1 MAQTGALHAI
11 LGHGHPETPTRE
23 WFRMPMAAVAKRW
36 TLDELHSLPDDGN
49 KYEVVRGELFV
60 TPAPT
65 PTHETV
71 CARLHRILDR
81 YVDHAGLGMVYRPR
95 AVLQFEDSEVEP
107 DLMVRQEH
115 LGDSSSWASAPVPS
129 LIIEVF
135 SPSTRR
141 RDAGQKR
148 DLYMDAG
155 VGEYWMVDPDRRV
168 IVVIR
173 RGLENV
179 VVADEMSWQP
189 AGATAALVFPVA
201 RVFDGQPLL

>member
-1 MAQTGALHAI
+1 
-11 LGHGHPETPTRE
+11 
-23 WFRMPMAAVAKRW
+23 MPMATVAKRW

-71 CARLHRILDR
+71 CTRLHRILDR
-81 YVDHAGLGMVYRPR
+81 YVEREGLGVVYRPR

-115 LGDSSSWASAPVPS
+115 TGDSNSWASAPVPS
-129 LIIEVF
+129 LIVEVF
-135 SPSTRR
+135 SPSTKR
-141 RDAGQKR
+141 RDAKQKR
-148 DLYMDAG
+148 DLYVDAG

-168 IVVIR
+168 IIVIG
-173 RGLENV
+173 RGQENAIV
-179 VVADEMSWQP
+179 TDVMSWHP
-189 AGATAALVFPVA
+189 VAARVALSFPVA
-201 RVFDGQPLL
+201 PVFDLAPTR